1 MPMRAPRICSCGK
14 VVAYGTRCACQAQR
28 RAEADRRRPNAHDR
42 GYDRAWRKIRA
53 EFLAA
58 NPRCSWPGCTAPAT
72 VVDHIQPH
80 RGNRALF
87 FNPANFQ
94 ALCAHCH
101 NSHKQAQERAA
112 H

>member
-1 MPMRAPRICSCGK
+1 
-14 VVAYGTRCACQAQR
+14 
-28 RAEADRRRPNAHDR
+28 
-42 GYDRAWRKIRA
+42 
-53 EFLAA
+53 
-58 NPRCSWPGCTAPAT
+58 
-72 VVDHIQPH
+72 
-80 RGNRALF
+80 LF